1 MFFNTNLM
9 SVQKLETGDFEALFN
24 RWNNLCD
31 QHDAADDV
39 YAPPATDIAA
49 GKTVLAWKLAQY
61 WHIAVDG
68 VPALGGVLTHEGVS
82 LQACS
87 SARSTQQGVLAVQEN

>member
-1 MFFNTNLM
+1 M
-9 SVQKLETGDFEALFN
+9 SVQKLETGDFEALFD
-24 RWNNLCD
+24 RWNNLCE
-31 QHDAADDV
+31 QRDAADEV
-39 YAPPATDIAA
+39 YAPAATDIAA

-61 WHIAVDG
+61 WHVAVDG

-87 SARSTQQGVLAVQEN
+87 SARSMQQDVLAVQKN